1 MSRRRDGFGYRLR
14 GRLRLGAA
22 RLLLRLLGG
31 LSLAGAQR
39 LGRAVGRIFWLVNG
53 KTRRTVEEN
62 LARCLP
68 ELDETK
74 RRRLARRS
82 LIETG
87 MGLIE
92 TGAAWRWPR
101 ERIESVV
108 TDMPGFE
115 KIEQALQAGNGAILL
130 APHMGNWELG
140 GLMTGLRTPTTVM
153 YRPPREPAMEAL
165 LVEVRSAFG
174 SDMAPAN
181 LRGVRKALRALKR
194 GELVAILPDQA
205 PSHGEGVTAP
215 YFDQPALTMTLIRTL
230 SQRTGAAAFTGWA
243 ERLPDA
249 AGFRIHYEPV
259 TEPIDHDDPV
269 EAAAALNRE
278 VERVVR
284 EGPAQYQWTYRR
296 FRRQA
301 SGRARR
307 EARAGVDADQ
317 SR

>member
-1 MSRRRDGFGYRLR
+1 MSRRRHSAWYRLR
-14 GRLRLGAA
+14 GRLRVGLA
-22 RLLLRLLGG
+22 RVLLHLLGG

-39 LGRAVGRIFWLVNG
+39 LGRVLGRLFWIING
-53 KTRRTVEEN
+53 KTRRTVEDN
-62 LARCLP
+62 LERCLP
-68 ELDETK
+68 ELDPKE
-74 RRRLARRS
+74 RARLARRS

-92 TGAAWRWPR
+92 TGTTWRWPR
-101 ERIESVV
+101 QRIERTV
-108 TDMPGFE
+108 TGMPGFE
-115 KIEQALQAGNGAILL
+115 QIEQALEEGRGTILL

-140 GLMTGLRTPTTVM
+140 GLMTGIRTPTTVM
-153 YRPPREPAMEAL
+153 YRPPREPAMESL
-165 LVEVRSAFG
+165 LVELRSGFG

-205 PSHGEGVTAP
+205 PRQGEGVTAP
-215 YFDQPALTMTLIRTL
+215 FFGQPALTMTLIRTL
-230 SQRTGAAAFTGWA
+230 TQRTGAAAFTGWA

-249 AGFRIHYEPV
+249 RGFTIHYAAV
-259 TEPIDHDDPV
+259 TEPIDHEDPV

-284 EGPAQYQWTYRR
+284 EKPSQYQWTYRR

-307 EARAGVDADQ
+307 EQGQ
-317 SR
+317 KG

>member
-1 MSRRRDGFGYRLR
+1 VTRKPPNWRRRLR

-31 LSLAGAQR
+31 LSLAAAQR
-39 LGRAVGRIFWLVNG
+39 LGRGLGRLFWLANG
-53 KTRRTVEEN
+53 KTRQTVEEN

-68 ELDETK
+68 ELDDTA
-74 RRRLARRS
+74 RRRLARRC

-92 TGAAWRWPR
+92 TAPAWRWPR
-101 ERIESVV
+101 ERVEATV
-108 TDMPGFE
+108 TGMSGFE
-115 KIEQALQAGNGAILL
+115 GIERALADGRGAILL

-140 GLMTGLRTPTTVM
+140 GLITAMHAPATVM

-165 LVEVRSAFG
+165 LVEVRSRSGA
-174 SDMAPAN
+174 DMAPAN
-181 LRGVRKALRALKR
+181 LGGVRKALRALKR

-205 PSHGEGVTAP
+205 PRHGEGVTAP
-215 YFDQPALTMTLIRTL
+215 FFGQPALTMTLIRTL
-230 SQRTGAAAFTGWA
+230 ARRTGAPAFTGWA
-243 ERLPDA
+243 ERLPGA
-249 AGFRIHYEPV
+249 RGFRVHYAPV
-259 TEPIDHDDPV
+259 SEPIDHEDPV

-284 EGPAQYQWTYRR
+284 EEPVQYQWTYPR

-301 SGRARR
+301 SGRRRR
-307 EARAGVDADQ
+307 ERRQAG
-317 SR
+317 

>member
-1 MSRRRDGFGYRLR
+1 MSRRRDSAWHRLR

-39 LGRAVGRIFWLVNG
+39 LGRGLGRLFWLVNG

-68 ELDETK
+68 ELDEAE
-74 RRRLARRS
+74 RSRLARRS

-87 MGLIE
+87 MGLFE
-92 TGAAWRWPR
+92 TGATWRWPR
-101 ERIESVV
+101 ERIEAAV

-115 KIEQALQAGNGAILL
+115 KIEQALEAGNGAILL

-140 GLMTGLRTPTTVM
+140 GLMTGIRTPTTVM

-165 LVEVRSAFG
+165 LVELRSVFG
-174 SDMAPAN
+174 ADMAPAS
-181 LRGVRKALRALKR
+181 LGGVRKALRALRR

-205 PSHGEGVTAP
+205 PREGEGVMAS
-215 YFDQPALTMTLIRTL
+215 FFGQPALTMTLIRTL
-230 SQRTGAAAFTGWA
+230 SRRTDAPAFTGWA

-249 AGFRIHYEPV
+249 AGFRIHYQPV
-259 TEPIDHDDPV
+259 AEPIDHEDTT
-269 EAAAALNRE
+269 EAAEALNRE

-284 EGPAQYQWTYRR
+284 EAPAQYQWTYRR

-301 SGRARR
+301 AGRQRRVQRR
-307 EARAGVDADQ
+307 ED
-317 SR
+317 